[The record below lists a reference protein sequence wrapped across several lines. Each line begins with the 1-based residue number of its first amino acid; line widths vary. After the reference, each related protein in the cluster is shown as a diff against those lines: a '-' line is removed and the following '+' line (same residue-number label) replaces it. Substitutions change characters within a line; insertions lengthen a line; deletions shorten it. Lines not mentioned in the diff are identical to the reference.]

1 MGGCYGLRSMPMAPA
16 EWLAAYRTAWLQ
28 RDADAA
34 AALFT
39 EDATYAE
46 QPYQDA
52 FAGPAAVREYWA
64 RVTAT
69 QSNIEMRYGT
79 PITVG
84 NRTAV
89 EWWTTLVNDGAP
101 ITLAGAFIL
110 TFDAS
115 GRCRSLR
122 EYLAVHRRHTRA
134 EARLGELRGQATAGW
149 VTYRAEYFNARS
161 LREILKSIK
170 NSRSVGHAT
179 A

>member
-1 MGGCYGLRSMPMAPA
+1 MSMTRQQ
-16 EWLAAYRTAWLQ
+16 WLDAYRKAWIE

-52 FAGPAAVREYWA
+52 FVGREGVRDYWA

-69 QSNIEMRYGT
+69 QSAIAMKYGT

-84 NRTAV
+84 DRTAV
-89 EWWTTLVNDGAP
+89 EWWTTLENGGVP

-115 GRCRSLR
+115 GLCRALR
-122 EYLAVHRRHTRA
+122 EYWAFVEGTKA
-134 EARLGELRGQATAGW
+134 PKTGW
-149 VTYRAEYFNARS
+149 
-161 LREILKSIK
+161 
-170 NSRSVGHAT
+170 GG
-179 A
+179 

>member
-1 MGGCYGLRSMPMAPA
+1 MSMTPQQ
-16 EWLAAYRTAWLQ
+16 WLDAYRQAWIQ

-52 FAGPAAVREYWA
+52 FIGRQGVRDYWG

-69 QSNIEMRYGT
+69 QANVVMQYGM
-79 PITVG
+79 PVTVG

-89 EWWTTLVNDGAP
+89 EWWTTLENGGVP
-101 ITLAGAFIL
+101 ITLAGSFML

-115 GRCRSLR
+115 GLCRALR
-122 EYLAVHRRHTRA
+122 EYWAFTEGTSA
-134 EARLGELRGQATAGW
+134 PKRGWGT
-149 VTYRAEYFNARS
+149 
-161 LREILKSIK
+161 
-170 NSRSVGHAT
+170 
-179 A
+179 

>member
-1 MGGCYGLRSMPMAPA
+1 MSMTRQQ
-16 EWLAAYRTAWLQ
+16 WLDAYRKAWIE

-52 FAGPAAVREYWA
+52 FVGRESVRDYWA

-69 QSNIEMRYGT
+69 QSAIAMKYGT

-84 NRTAV
+84 DRTAV
-89 EWWTTLVNDGAP
+89 EWWTTLENGGVP

-115 GRCRSLR
+115 GLCRALR
-122 EYLAVHRRHTRA
+122 EYWAFVEGTKA
-134 EARLGELRGQATAGW
+134 PKTGW
-149 VTYRAEYFNARS
+149 
-161 LREILKSIK
+161 
-170 NSRSVGHAT
+170 GG
-179 A
+179 

>member
-1 MGGCYGLRSMPMAPA
+1 MIDWSSLLPKLTSATDLGSMAV
-16 EWLAAYRTAWLQ
+16 AAYARRDGVDVDEYLERLGPGPTAEQ
-28 RDADAA
+28 VGKDYHGEPADAA
-34 AALFT
+34 AVLFT

-79 PITVG
+79 PISVG

-122 EYLAVHRRHTRA
+122 EYW
-134 EARLGELRGQATAGW
+134 QFTAGTHEPKPGW
-149 VTYRAEYFNARS
+149 GS
-161 LREILKSIK
+161 
-170 NSRSVGHAT
+170 
-179 A
+179 

>member
-1 MGGCYGLRSMPMAPA
+1 MPMTPT
-16 EWLAAYRTAWLQ
+16 EWLAAYRDAWLQ

-34 AALFT
+34 AVLFT

-79 PITVG
+79 PISVG

-110 TFDAS
+110 TFEAS

-122 EYLAVHRRHTRA
+122 EYW
-134 EARLGELRGQATAGW
+134 QFTAGTHEPKPGW
-149 VTYRAEYFNARS
+149 GS
-161 LREILKSIK
+161 
-170 NSRSVGHAT
+170 
-179 A
+179 

>member
-1 MGGCYGLRSMPMAPA
+1 MAMTPTQ
-16 EWLAAYRTAWLQ
+16 WLAAYRQAWTA

-46 QPYQDA
+46 QPYEAA
-52 FAGPAAVREYWA
+52 FVGRGGVRDYWA

-69 QSNIEMRYGT
+69 QSDIEMQFGT

-89 EWWTTLVNDGAP
+89 EWWTTLKNGGVP
-101 ITLAGAFIL
+101 MTLAGAFIL

-115 GRCRSLR
+115 GLCRTLR
-122 EYLAVHRRHTRA
+122 EYWHFVA
-134 EARLGELRGQATAGW
+134 ETKTPKRGWGT
-149 VTYRAEYFNARS
+149 
-161 LREILKSIK
+161 I
-170 NSRSVGHAT
+170 
-179 A
+179 

>member
-1 MGGCYGLRSMPMAPA
+1 DARMGGCYGLRSMPMAPA

-39 EDATYAE
+39 EDATYGE

-64 RVTAT
+64 RVTAA

-122 EYLAVHRRHTRA
+122 EYWQFTDGTH
-134 EARLGELRGQATAGW
+134 EPKPGW
-149 VTYRAEYFNARS
+149 GS
-161 LREILKSIK
+161 
-170 NSRSVGHAT
+170 
-179 A
+179 

>member
-1 MGGCYGLRSMPMAPA
+1 MEWAASMTVRAPLTRGTAGCYGRRPMPMTPV
-16 EWLAAYRTAWLQ
+16 EWLAAYRAAWLQ

-52 FAGPAAVREYWA
+52 FAGPAAVREYWS

-69 QSNIEMRYGT
+69 QSNIDLRYGT
-79 PITVG
+79 PISVG

-115 GRCRSLR
+115 GRCRRLR
-122 EYLAVHRRHTRA
+122 EYWQFAPGTH
-134 EARLGELRGQATAGW
+134 EPKPGW
-149 VTYRAEYFNARS
+149 GS
-161 LREILKSIK
+161 
-170 NSRSVGHAT
+170 
-179 A
+179 

>member
-1 MGGCYGLRSMPMAPA
+1 MARGGGERHDEGGVTVDARNGRCYGLRPMPMTPA
-16 EWLAAYRTAWLQ
+16 EWLAAYRAAWLQ

-34 AALFT
+34 AVLFT

-79 PITVG
+79 PISVG

-122 EYLAVHRRHTRA
+122 EYW
-134 EARLGELRGQATAGW
+134 QFTAGTHEPKPGW
-149 VTYRAEYFNARS
+149 GN
-161 LREILKSIK
+161 
-170 NSRSVGHAT
+170 
-179 A
+179 

>member
-1 MGGCYGLRSMPMAPA
+1 MSMTPT
-16 EWLAAYRTAWLQ
+16 EWLDAYRRAWIE

-52 FAGPAAVREYWA
+52 FVGRSGVREYWA

-69 QSNIEMRYGT
+69 QANIDIRYGT

-89 EWWTTLVNDGAP
+89 EWWTTLENGGTP
-101 ITLAGAFIL
+101 ITLAGAFML
-110 TFDAS
+110 TFDDA
-115 GRCRSLR
+115 GLCRKLR
-122 EYLAVHRRHTRA
+122 EYWQYVEGTK
-134 EARLGELRGQATAGW
+134 QPMSGW
-149 VTYRAEYFNARS
+149 GT
-161 LREILKSIK
+161 
-170 NSRSVGHAT
+170 
-179 A
+179 